1 MSDIVLSGW
10 SAVSPYGLGADDL
23 STGLAAGDCAVRPM
37 VSGVDG
43 GPYPRAALI
52 PDFDVKQVLG
62 RKGTRAM
69 DRVTALTV
77 ATVGAVL
84 SAHGDDASGEQQSMA
99 LVLGTSSGSYQSIID
114 FTLSSLTGDRPYLVD
129 PAQFPNTVMNR
140 AAGQSAIW
148 YGLKGPN
155 ATVSGGR
162 LAGLLALNY
171 AQRLCR
177 RGRAET
183 VLCGAVE
190 EFSTERSWIDWHAAG
205 RPDPAVSAAPGEG
218 CAMFVVESG
227 AVADRAGRTRLADV
241 AGLGFA
247 AFHPGMDPAQAL
259 ADCVRS
265 TLDRNGASA
274 ADIALVA
281 PNGTAGPLAAPE
293 RAAVD
298 AVLGRGDWA
307 EVPTSPLLGDLSA
320 ASAAFQIAAV
330 LAAAARVVADGDARA
345 DGATTATGLVLVT
358 SMDPA
363 GTVGCALLRV
373 PVSGPNHSSSRQP
386 QQKET
391 VA

>member
-1 MSDIVLSGW
+1 MSGIVLSGW
-10 SAVSPYGLGADDL
+10 SAVSPFGLGADTL
-23 STGLAAGDCAVRPM
+23 STGLAGGDTAVRP
-37 VSGVDG
+37 VGAEIDG

-77 ATVGAVL
+77 TTVGAVL
-84 SAHGDDASGEQQSMA
+84 SAYGDDSSDEQGSMA

-190 EFSTERSWIDWHAAG
+190 EFSTQRSWIDWHAAG

-218 CAMFVVESG
+218 CAMFLVEPG
-227 AVADRAGRTRLADV
+227 TVADRAGRTRLADV
-241 AGLGFA
+241 VGLGFA

-265 TLDRNGASA
+265 TLGRHGVTA

-281 PNGTAGPLAAPE
+281 PNGTPGPLAGPE
-293 RAAVD
+293 RSAVD
-298 AVLGRGDWA
+298 AVLGRTDWA
-307 EVPTSPLLGDLSA
+307 EVPTSALLGDLSA

-330 LAAAARVVADGDARA
+330 LSAADRVRRG
-345 DGATTATGLVLVT
+345 GGTPATPLVLIT
-358 SMDPA
+358 SIDPA

-373 PVSGPNHSSSRQP
+373 PVSVPNPSSRAP